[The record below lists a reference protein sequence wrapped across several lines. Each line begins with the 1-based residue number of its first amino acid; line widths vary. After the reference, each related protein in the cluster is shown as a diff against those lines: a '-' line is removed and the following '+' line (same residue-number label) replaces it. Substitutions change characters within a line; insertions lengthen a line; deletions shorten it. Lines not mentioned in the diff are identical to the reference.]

1 MWLDQS
7 APQEARPPRPLAPSS
22 IGQDD
27 VANPPPNAAMN
38 AAAERGRLLHALFE
52 RLPMLDPGDRRAA
65 GERWLVAEGADAGLV
80 DVALRVI
87 GDPQFAAIFAPDALA
102 EAPVAGVVDGIVIA
116 GTVDRLAVSETHV
129 EIIDFKTGRRVPRSI
144 EEIPV
149 AHVRQMAAYAA
160 VLAGIFP
167 DHEVTA
173 SLLYSE
179 GPVLHRLPPALIA
192 AHKPSFAAA
201 QDNLITAG

>member
-1 MWLDQS
+1 
-7 APQEARPPRPLAPSS
+7 
-22 IGQDD
+22 
-27 VANPPPNAAMN
+27 MN
-38 AAAERGRLLHALFE
+38 AAAERGRLVHALFE
-52 RLPMLDPGDRRAA
+52 RLPMLDPADRRAA

-87 GDPQFAAIFAPDALA
+87 EDPQFAAIFAPDGLA

-129 EIIDFKTGRRVPRSI
+129 EIIDFKTGRRVPQSI
-144 EEIPV
+144 DDIPL

-160 VLAGIFP
+160 VLAAIFP
-167 DHEVTA
+167 DHEVLA

-179 GPVLHRLPPALIA
+179 GPTLHRLPATLMA
-192 AHKPSFAAA
+192 AHKPSFVDA
-201 QDNLITAG
+201 QDNLVTSG